1 MTNPDPQTPPA
12 ILKKV
17 DTEEKLEVFL
27 KKKKKS
33 TKDHLNYDILFR
45 HYINKNTEEHKLDH
59 LLEIFLPKLDVNF
72 QSQNNGNTT
81 PMMHLVG
88 EGLNT
93 LCEQLIQKN
102 GENLDLTLKDNEQEN
117 IFFKIIN
124 SPNDNQKVN
133 LFKQALTLLKED
145 SEEDEKKETL
155 DAINSSGK
163 SLIESALNIGNSD
176 ISSMLLME
184 GIDPKIKNNVTG
196 DNLLHFAIRGK
207 NPFCTKMIFNTVDQ
221 DIIHEFIKETNKENE
236 TPIQLATKLNISSI
250 VKQLNDFI
258 SGEKKSKISGENNED
273 EIYDLLSQ
281 ISEDTTEKIVN
292 TIKKNYYVSD
302 WNKLFLEILKKN
314 QSKQKCDVELNK
326 KINDYFSFN
335 EDLNK
340 IEENLEKKD
349 DNNKDDNSKENE
361 KNEIKLPI
369 CLNQKENRK
378 INKYD
383 PKNNIHFL
391 NYIVGAEHTGNFQ
404 NILNVFKSYIEN
416 YKAEDQNVN
425 NYIFYVNTI
434 IILIEKCL
442 KQNLI
447 EFANIL
453 IINLNQFLQN
463 NNIDTQSFDFKNS
476 NSNQFL
482 KYLSVNEIANPTT
495 DLKGLTTLY
504 QCNLNLIKG
513 NFEKAQENLGEFKS
527 KFYGGEKEKKN
538 KNSEPIHKTMEN
550 LYHFLKV
557 KVDYFSNSQFKLN
570 KHLKAIDKYKTNN
583 DSILFY
589 YNFLG
594 IINMKQGHYSYAEY
608 CFKYCRD
615 IISKNSMLYLK
626 YLDGVEYNLA
636 LCYFFTKNYDK
647 SIEILNKIK
656 NLESMKNNPY
666 LFYRLALCY
675 IEKEFLKQ
683 KINFKMNNEND
694 IVCKTIFNDNND
706 EPAFK
711 KRFLLVNQSPSPSII
726 NPPSEQKD
734 EAQVEKEN
742 ENSKN
747 YIVNLDLT
755 KAIIALKEC
764 ILIIKGYSSYNAQ
777 IYDTL
782 KPLINNDL
790 IDLKPLFNIEN
801 KEKNFL
807 DDSNIQ
813 YNDIYEL
820 AYLNLIFCLIRNEN
834 YAEAI
839 EVIEEFRENNSSLNK
854 YKFILDNYSIEAF
867 LKLGEF
873 DKAYNIL
880 SKENFSYENIDAK
893 GAFFSNSNH
902 QVYNEV
908 TYRLALYI
916 NLIKINI
923 LNNNFQDAEKYIN
936 SILSFLNYPT
946 EKELP
951 PYVIN
956 IIIFY
961 FLSIGKNEQAVQV
974 IKYRRIPKFYSN

>member
-1 MTNPDPQTPPA
+1 MTTEPQNSPA

-17 DTEEKLEVFL
+17 DTIEKLEAFL

-33 TKDHLNYDILFR
+33 SKDHSNYDILFR
-45 HYINKNTEEHKLDH
+45 FFINRNTPEDQLDH
-59 LLEIFLPKLDVNF
+59 LLEIFLPKLDANY

-88 EGLNT
+88 EGLNS
-93 LCEQLIQKN
+93 LCEHLIEKN
-102 GENLDLTLKDNEQEN
+102 GENLDLTLKDDDQEN

-124 SPNDNQKVN
+124 SSNDNRKVN

-145 SEEDEKKETL
+145 SEEEEKKETL
-155 DAINSSGK
+155 DVINSSGK

-184 GIDPKIKNNVTG
+184 GIDPKIKNEVTG

-207 NPFCTKMIFNTVDQ
+207 NPFCLKMVLNTVEQ
-221 DIIHEFIKETNKENE
+221 DIIHEFIKEKNKDNE
-236 TPIQLATKLNISSI
+236 TPIQLATKLNITTI

-281 ISEDTTEKIVN
+281 LTEDTTDKIVN

-302 WNKLFLEILKKN
+302 WNQLFLELIKKN
-314 QSKQKCDVELNK
+314 QSNQKYDEELNQ
-326 KINDYFSFN
+326 KINNYFDFN
-335 EDLNK
+335 KELNA
-340 IEENLEKKD
+340 IDEK
-349 DNNKDDNSKENE
+349 E
-361 KNEIKLPI
+361 KNEIKYPI
-369 CLNQKENRK
+369 CLNNKDNEK
-378 INKYD
+378 IGKYD

-404 NILNVFKSYIEN
+404 NMLNVFKSYIEN
-416 YKAEDQNVN
+416 YKADNQNMN
-425 NYIFYVNTI
+425 NYIFYVNII

-447 EFANIL
+447 DFANIL

-482 KYLSVNEIANPTT
+482 KYLSVNEVVNPTT
-495 DLKGLTTLY
+495 DLKGLTILY

-513 NFEKAQENLGEFKS
+513 NYEKAQENLGEFKPI
-527 KFYGGEKEKKN
+527 FYGEDKEKKN
-538 KNSEPIHKTMEN
+538 KNDEPIHKTMEN

-557 KVDYFSNSQFKLN
+557 KVDYFSNNQFKLN
-570 KHLKAIDKYKTNN
+570 KHLSAIDKYKT
-583 DSILFY
+583 SIDGTLFY

-608 CFKYCRD
+608 CFKYCRN
-615 IISKNSMLYLK
+615 IICENSMLYLK

-636 LCYFFTKNYDK
+636 LCYFFTKDYDK
-647 SIEILNKIK
+647 SIEILNKLK

-666 LFYRLALCY
+666 LFYRLALCF
-675 IEKEFLKQ
+675 IEKEFLKHRM
-683 KINFKMNNEND
+683 NFKKNNEND
-694 IVCKTIFNDNND
+694 IVCKTIFNDKND

-726 NPPSEQKD
+726 NPPDKSKNRKD
-734 EAQVEKEN
+734 NKDGE
-742 ENSKN
+742 ENSSHA
-747 YIVNLDLT
+747 IENLDFT
-755 KAIIALKEC
+755 EAINALKEC
-764 ILIIKGYSSYNAQ
+764 ILIIKGYSSFNAQ
-777 IYDTL
+777 IYETL
-782 KPLINNDL
+782 KPLINNEL
-790 IDLKPLFNIEN
+790 IDLKPLFNNDEN
-801 KEKNFL
+801 KEKNSS
-807 DDSNIQ
+807 DDSNTQ
-813 YNDIYEL
+813 YDDIIEL

-839 EVIEEFRENNSSLNK
+839 EIIEEFREKQPDK
-854 YKFILDNYSIEAF
+854 YKFVLDNYSIEAY
-867 LKLGEF
+867 LKLGDF
-873 DKAYNIL
+873 DKALNIL

-893 GAFFSNSNH
+893 AAFFSNSNH

-923 LNNNFQDAEKYIN
+923 MNNNAQDAEKYIK
-936 SILSFLNYPT
+936 SILSLLNYSA
-946 EKELP
+946 EKQLP

-961 FLSIGKNEQAVQV
+961 FLSIGKNEQAVQI
-974 IKYRRIPKFYSN
+974 IKYRTIPKFYSN

>member
-1 MTNPDPQTPPA
+1 MTTEPQNPPA

-17 DTEEKLEVFL
+17 DTIEKLEAFL

-33 TKDHLNYDILFR
+33 SKDHSNYDILFR
-45 HYINKNTEEHKLDH
+45 YFINKNTPEDQLDH
-59 LLEIFLPKLDVNF
+59 LLEIFLPKLDGNF
-72 QSQNNGNTT
+72 QSQSNGNTT

-88 EGLNT
+88 EGLNS
-93 LCEQLIQKN
+93 LCEQLIEKI
-102 GENLDLTLKDNEQEN
+102 GESLDLTLKDNEQEN

-124 SPNDNQKVN
+124 SSNDNRKVN
-133 LFKQALTLLKED
+133 LFKMALTLLKED
-145 SEEDEKKETL
+145 SEEEEKKETL
-155 DAINSSGK
+155 DVINSSGK

-184 GIDPKIKNNVTG
+184 GIDPKIKNEVTG

-207 NPFCTKMIFNTVDQ
+207 NPFCLKMVLNTVEQ
-221 DIIHEFIKETNKENE
+221 DSIYEFIKETNKDNE
-236 TPIQLATKLNISSI
+236 TPIQLANKLNISTI

-281 ISEDTTEKIVN
+281 LTEDNTDKIVS
-292 TIKKNYYVSD
+292 TISKNYYVSD
-302 WNKLFLEILKKN
+302 WNKLFLEIIKKN
-314 QSKQKCDVELNK
+314 QSNQKYDPELNK
-326 KINDYFSFN
+326 KINDYFNFN
-335 EDLNK
+335 KELDE
-340 IEENLEKKD
+340 IDENMEKK
-349 DNNKDDNSKENE
+349 DNNKDEDKKEDE
-361 KNEIKLPI
+361 KDEIKFPI
-369 CLNQKENRK
+369 CLNMKENQK
-378 INKYD
+378 SNKYD

-391 NYIVGAEHTGNFQ
+391 NYIVGAEHSGNFQ
-404 NILNVFKSYIEN
+404 NMLNVFKSYIEN
-416 YKAEDQNVN
+416 YKAENQNVN

-447 EFANIL
+447 DFANIL

-476 NSNQFL
+476 NSTQFL
-482 KYLSVNEIANPTT
+482 KYLSTNEVINPTT
-495 DLKGLTTLY
+495 DLKGLTILY

-527 KFYGGEKEKKN
+527 IFYGSEKEKKN
-538 KNSEPIHKTMEN
+538 KNNEPIHKTMEN

-557 KVDYFSNSQFKLN
+557 KVDYFLNVQFKLN
-570 KHLKAIDKYKTNN
+570 KHLSAIDKYKTSN

-608 CFKYCRD
+608 CFKYCRN
-615 IISKNSMLYLK
+615 IICQNSMLYLK

-636 LCYFFTKNYDK
+636 LCYFFTKDYDK

-666 LFYRLALCY
+666 LFYRLALSY
-675 IEKEFLKQ
+675 IEKEFLKH
-683 KINFKMNNEND
+683 KINFKRNNEND
-694 IVCKTIFNDNND
+694 IVSKTIFNDNND

-726 NPPSEQKD
+726 NPPTDGED
-734 EAQVEKEN
+734 DD
-742 ENSKN
+742 ENSN
-747 YIVNLDLT
+747 NSIDNLDFSE
-755 KAIIALKEC
+755 AIRALKEC
-764 ILIIKGYSSYNAQ
+764 ILIIKGYNSYHAQ
-777 IYDTL
+777 IYETL
-782 KPLINNDL
+782 KPLINNEL
-790 IDLKPLFNIEN
+790 IDLKPLFNNDEN
-801 KEKNFL
+801 QEKNFA
-807 DDSNIQ
+807 DDSNFQ

-834 YAEAI
+834 YAESI
-839 EVIEEFRENNSSLNK
+839 EIIEEFREKNPNLNK
-854 YKFILDNYSIEAF
+854 YRFVLDNYSIEAY

-873 DKAYNIL
+873 DKALNIL

-893 GAFFSNSNH
+893 GAFFSNSNN

-923 LNNNFQDAEKYIN
+923 LNNNAQDAEKYIN
-936 SILSFLNYPT
+936 SILSLLNYPT

-961 FLSIGKNEQAVQV
+961 FLSIGKNEQAVQI

>member
-1 MTNPDPQTPPA
+1 MTTEPQNPPA

-17 DTEEKLEVFL
+17 DTIEKLEAFL

-33 TKDHLNYDILFR
+33 SKDHSNYDILFR
-45 HYINKNTEEHKLDH
+45 YFINKNTPEDQLDH
-59 LLEIFLPKLDVNF
+59 LLEIFLPKLDGNF
-72 QSQNNGNTT
+72 QSQSNGNTT

-88 EGLNT
+88 EGLNS
-93 LCEQLIQKN
+93 LCEQLIEKI
-102 GENLDLTLKDNEQEN
+102 GESLDLTLKDNEQEN

-124 SPNDNQKVN
+124 SSNDNRKVN
-133 LFKQALTLLKED
+133 LFKMALTLLKED
-145 SEEDEKKETL
+145 SEEEEKKETL
-155 DAINSSGK
+155 DVINSSGK

-184 GIDPKIKNNVTG
+184 GIDPKIKNEVTG

-207 NPFCTKMIFNTVDQ
+207 NPFCLKMVLNTVEQ
-221 DIIHEFIKETNKENE
+221 DSIYEFIKETNKDNE
-236 TPIQLATKLNISSI
+236 TPIQLANKLNISTI

-281 ISEDTTEKIVN
+281 LTEDNTDKIVS
-292 TIKKNYYVSD
+292 TISKNYYVSD
-302 WNKLFLEILKKN
+302 WNKLFLEIIKKN
-314 QSKQKCDVELNK
+314 QSNQKYDPELNK
-326 KINDYFSFN
+326 KINDYFNFN
-335 EDLNK
+335 KELDE
-340 IEENLEKKD
+340 IDENMEKK
-349 DNNKDDNSKENE
+349 DNNKDEDKKEDE
-361 KNEIKLPI
+361 KDEIKFPI
-369 CLNQKENRK
+369 CLNMKENQK
-378 INKYD
+378 SNKYD

-391 NYIVGAEHTGNFQ
+391 NYIVWAEHSGNFQ
-404 NILNVFKSYIEN
+404 NMLNVFKSYIEN
-416 YKAEDQNVN
+416 YKAENQNVN

-447 EFANIL
+447 DFANIL

-476 NSNQFL
+476 NSTQFL
-482 KYLSVNEIANPTT
+482 KYLSTNEVINPTT
-495 DLKGLTTLY
+495 DLKGLTILY

-527 KFYGGEKEKKN
+527 IFYGSEKEKKN
-538 KNSEPIHKTMEN
+538 KNNEPIHKTMEN

-557 KVDYFSNSQFKLN
+557 KVDYFLNVQFKLN
-570 KHLKAIDKYKTNN
+570 KHLSAIDKYKTSN

-608 CFKYCRD
+608 CFKYCRN
-615 IISKNSMLYLK
+615 IICQNSMLYLK

-636 LCYFFTKNYDK
+636 LCYFFTKDYDK

-666 LFYRLALCY
+666 LFYRLALSY
-675 IEKEFLKQ
+675 IEKEFLKH
-683 KINFKMNNEND
+683 KINFKRNNEDD
-694 IVCKTIFNDNND
+694 IVSKTIFNDNND

-726 NPPSEQKD
+726 NPPTDGED
-734 EAQVEKEN
+734 DD
-742 ENSKN
+742 ENSN
-747 YIVNLDLT
+747 NSIDNLDFSE
-755 KAIIALKEC
+755 AIRALKEC
-764 ILIIKGYSSYNAQ
+764 ILIINGYNSYHAQ
-777 IYDTL
+777 IYETL
-782 KPLINNDL
+782 KPLINNEL
-790 IDLKPLFNIEN
+790 IDLKPLFNNDEN
-801 KEKNFL
+801 QEKNFA
-807 DDSNIQ
+807 DDSNFQ

-834 YAEAI
+834 YAESI
-839 EVIEEFRENNSSLNK
+839 EIIEEFREKNPNLNK
-854 YKFILDNYSIEAF
+854 YRFVLDNYSIEAY

-873 DKAYNIL
+873 DKALNIL

-893 GAFFSNSNH
+893 GAFFSNSNN

-923 LNNNFQDAEKYIN
+923 LNNNAQDAEKYIN
-936 SILSFLNYPT
+936 SILSLLNYPT

-961 FLSIGKNEQAVQV
+961 FLSIGKNEQAVQI